1 VVNRCEVF
9 DEADVDAAI
18 ARFAELEPKTR
29 RLQNA
34 ASRANDR
41 FIAYFAARDW
51 DAIALVLADD
61 HYNDDRRR
69 VIGAGTRH
77 GRDADIAN
85 LRAIADLWGGLTADV
100 IATRGERLVL
110 SRNRFFMLQ
119 QPQAFLVET
128 LALVEIDL
136 NDRVAAV
143 VSFDLDDIDAAIAEL
158 DARYLAG
165 EAAAHADAWSVI
177 TQAYEAVNRHELP
190 ATTSEW
196 VGVDHRPLQLI
207 QEGDLDT
214 YLRATWDVTPDINF
228 YIEAVHG
235 LSSVGGVVT
244 RLACGTS
251 QAGFDA
257 EWRQVDILT
266 VDGGLLNRLE
276 VFDEKDI
283 DAALARFEELHPHSR
298 QLENTA
304 SRVAERYLAHFA
316 ARDWN
321 ALREALTDDFS
332 IDDRR
337 RVVNAG
343 IRHGRDAEIQDLQ
356 AAADVGFKLTMPD
369 VFATRGGRLALTRLQ
384 ASGRDPEAIQLDS
397 LHVVEIDANERL
409 AAVIVFDLDDI
420 GAAFEELDARY
431 LAGEAAAHS
440 HTWSVIAGV
449 NAAINRRELP
459 PTTPGWVNIDHR
471 PLAAIG
477 SGQLIASLRATLDL
491 TPDFNIYTEAVHR
504 LTHVG
509 AVVTDVA
516 TGTSQEGLHAEWR
529 MIDIVTVDGNLIN
542 HCEIFDEADVD
553 AALTRFEELHPQTR
567 RLENAATRADDRFFA
582 YFGARNWA
590 ALAEI
595 LADESFIHDRRP
607 VVNAG
612 FWDGRDVV
620 LANMRAVAEAAAIIT
635 SVIATRGERLALT
648 RIRSSNRDPRQGEF
662 GVEMLNIV
670 EIDTDERIAAH
681 VEYDVDD
688 VAAAFEELDA
698 RYLAGEAAAHSHAW
712 SVITRQW
719 AAFNRHELPA
729 ADWVTIDHRPL
740 APIDASDLPAAMRT
754 VWDLT
759 PDLSTHIEAV
769 HRLGSFGAIVT
780 CTANGTSQEGF
791 DAEWRMID
799 VLTAEGDQINRCEI
813 FDEADLDA
821 ALARFEE
828 LQPQVPRLENAA
840 SRLIERFRVYFAA
853 RNWTAIAEISADEV
867 ITDDRRSVVSSG
879 FLRGRDIDVANIRA
893 TADVG
898 ATDLTSTVIAT
909 RGERLVL
916 ARLRLSGRDHRPEA
930 FHSEML
936 GIVEIDADNRV
947 TARILFDLDDINA
960 AFEELDRR
968 YLAGEAAAHAHTWSV
983 ITGIYAAVNRRELP
997 ATTPDWVNTDHRRGI
1012 AFAPG
1017 EMTAY
1022 IRAGRD
1028 LTPDTRIYVEA
1039 VHRLSNLGAVFTQV
1053 MKGTSADG
1061 FDAEWREIGI
1071 LTIEGDLISRGEL
1084 FDETDIDA
1092 ALARFDELDRQAP
1105 LLENAATHTWVRL
1118 VDAFNR
1124 RDVDSFVALMTAD
1137 GRLDDR
1143 RKGLRALL
1151 DGPARRKAGHALFEV
1166 PPSSYRMEV
1175 EPIAIRGSRL
1185 SLTRERY
1192 RDTDDANRPVVVE
1205 LLTVMKVSD
1214 GGLMHN
1220 LVSFDPDDINTAFEE
1235 LDAWYLAGEAAVH
1248 AHTWSVIAAAY
1259 AGLNRRELPP
1269 TTPDWVNVDRRRVA
1283 TIAPGDLIAS
1293 LRGTWDLM
1301 PDFAIH
1307 IQTVHRLTDLG
1318 AAFTYAAL
1326 GTSQDGFDAEWR
1338 EIAVLSVEGDLINH
1352 CELFDEADID
1362 AALARFDE
1370 LDQPALPK

>member
-1 VVNRCEVF
+1 
-9 DEADVDAAI
+9 
-18 ARFAELEPKTR
+18 
-29 RLQNA
+29 
-34 ASRANDR
+34 
-41 FIAYFAARDW
+41 
-51 DAIALVLADD
+51 
-61 HYNDDRRR
+61 
-69 VIGAGTRH
+69 
-77 GRDADIAN
+77 
-85 LRAIADLWGGLTADV
+85 
-100 IATRGERLVL
+100 
-110 SRNRFFMLQ
+110 
-119 QPQAFLVET
+119 
-128 LALVEIDL
+128 
-136 NDRVAAV
+136 
-143 VSFDLDDIDAAIAEL
+143 
-158 DARYLAG
+158 
-165 EAAAHADAWSVI
+165 
-177 TQAYEAVNRHELP
+177 
-190 ATTSEW
+190 
-196 VGVDHRPLQLI
+196 
-207 QEGDLDT
+207 
-214 YLRATWDVTPDINF
+214 
-228 YIEAVHG
+228 
-235 LSSVGGVVT
+235 
-244 RLACGTS
+244 
-251 QAGFDA
+251 
-257 EWRQVDILT
+257 
-266 VDGGLLNRLE
+266 
-276 VFDEKDI
+276 
-283 DAALARFEELHPHSR
+283 
-298 QLENTA
+298 
-304 SRVAERYLAHFA
+304 
-316 ARDWN
+316 
-321 ALREALTDDFS
+321 
-332 IDDRR
+332 
-337 RVVNAG
+337 
-343 IRHGRDAEIQDLQ
+343 
-356 AAADVGFKLTMPD
+356 
-369 VFATRGGRLALTRLQ
+369 
-384 ASGRDPEAIQLDS
+384 
-397 LHVVEIDANERL
+397 
-409 AAVIVFDLDDI
+409 
-420 GAAFEELDARY
+420 
-431 LAGEAAAHS
+431 
-440 HTWSVIAGV
+440 
-449 NAAINRRELP
+449 
-459 PTTPGWVNIDHR
+459 
-471 PLAAIG
+471 
-477 SGQLIASLRATLDL
+477 
-491 TPDFNIYTEAVHR
+491 
-504 LTHVG
+504 
-509 AVVTDVA
+509 
-516 TGTSQEGLHAEWR
+516 
-529 MIDIVTVDGNLIN
+529 
-542 HCEIFDEADVD
+542 
-553 AALTRFEELHPQTR
+553 
-567 RLENAATRADDRFFA
+567 
-582 YFGARNWA
+582 
-590 ALAEI
+590 
-595 LADESFIHDRRP
+595 
-607 VVNAG
+607 
-612 FWDGRDVV
+612 
-620 LANMRAVAEAAAIIT
+620 
-635 SVIATRGERLALT
+635 
-648 RIRSSNRDPRQGEF
+648 
-662 GVEMLNIV
+662 
-670 EIDTDERIAAH
+670 
-681 VEYDVDD
+681 
-688 VAAAFEELDA
+688 
-698 RYLAGEAAAHSHAW
+698 
-712 SVITRQW
+712 
-719 AAFNRHELPA
+719 
-729 ADWVTIDHRPL
+729 
-740 APIDASDLPAAMRT
+740 
-754 VWDLT
+754 
-759 PDLSTHIEAV
+759 
-769 HRLGSFGAIVT
+769 
-780 CTANGTSQEGF
+780 
-791 DAEWRMID
+791 MID